1 MAGVVKLLE
10 NVTKKDILSADYG
23 KATAT
28 SKKLSQCFGCK
39 KPVRVDA
46 VQGCVA
52 CLRSD
57 VLSYQIETGAD
68 RLLVIVSKKGNPT
81 AFRLHG
87 GACSRGAL
95 AKCKHLLNTDQAGRL
110 EASAAV
116 SEQVI
121 SSAADSDDALE
132 GPDRESRV
140 SSKGQIA
147 GFRPSCPAP
156 PAPPDDRTVD
166 PIDCR
171 VPVPVPAPES
181 HTPRE
186 CHRCICRQAPLAACS
201 L

>member
-1 MAGVVKLLE
+1 MAGVMKLLE
-10 NVTKKDILSADYG
+10 NVTEKDILSANYR

-39 KPVRVDA
+39 KTVRVDA

-57 VLSYQIETGAD
+57 VLSSQIKTGAD

-121 SSAADSDDALE
+121 SLAADSDDASE
-132 GPDRESRV
+132 DPDRES
-140 SSKGQIA
+140 QM
-147 GFRPSCPAP
+147 
-156 PAPPDDRTVD
+156 
-166 PIDCR
+166 
-171 VPVPVPAPES
+171 
-181 HTPRE
+181 
-186 CHRCICRQAPLAACS
+186 
-201 L
+201 